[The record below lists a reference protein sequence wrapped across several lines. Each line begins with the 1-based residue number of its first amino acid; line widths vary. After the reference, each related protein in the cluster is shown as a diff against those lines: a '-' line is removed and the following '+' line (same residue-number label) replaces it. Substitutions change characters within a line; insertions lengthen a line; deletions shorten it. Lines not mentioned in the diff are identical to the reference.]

1 MMGNGAS
8 LSFKGP
14 LSLVCRAAGES
25 MKVVFFFF
33 SKNKNNNAT
42 FKKNTLLQNFSGFPH
57 RTIYHEQCLLV
68 LCFTWFGPG
77 HRSAIS

>member
-14 LSLVCRAAGES
+14 LSLVCRAVGES
-25 MKVVFFFF
+25 MKVFFFF
-33 SKNKNNNAT
+33 LKIKTIMLT